1 MRPLTTSIIAF
12 RALRRNKLRTILA
25 ALGMIIGVGAVIAMV
40 AMGNGAKS
48 QIESSIASLGQNMIT
63 IFPGSLT
70 SGGMRGGWGSASSL
84 TIEDSDAIK
93 REVVG
98 AIGVSPEIR
107 DRQQVMANGLNWNTQ
122 VLGESP
128 DFPSIRA
135 WKLDQG
141 DFFTDADVRNAAK
154 VCVIGKTVADQLFA
168 GMDPIGQAIRARN
181 IPLRVVG
188 VMIAKGFSSG
198 GNDQDDLIIV
208 PYTTSMKRISKRD
221 RISDIIVQAPT
232 PEQMERVQRDIAD
245 ILQQRRQGR
254 DPDYTIR
261 NQLELAEVFTAQS
274 KTMTALL
281 GGIALVSLIVGGI
294 GIMNIML
301 VSVTERT
308 REIGGRRARPGYH
321 ASIPNRGRCTQPRR
335 RRFGRPSR
343 HRHLTTALT
352 GLRLAHTCLYCLGRY
367 CCRRQRVCRNRFRF
381 LPCAQSLA
389 ARSDRRPA
397 LRVKPT
403 SHADWTL

>member
-1 MRPLTTSIIAF
+1 MRIVTTTIIAF

-40 AMGNGAKS
+40 AMGNGAKA
-48 QIESSIASLGQNMIT
+48 QIESSIAGLGQNMIT

-84 TIEDSDAIK
+84 TIEDSEAIK
-93 REVVG
+93 REVIG
-98 AIGVSPEIR
+98 AVGVSPEIR

-135 WKLDQG
+135 WKVAEG
-141 DFFTDADVRNAAK
+141 EFFTETDVRNAAK

-188 VMIAKGFSSG
+188 VMVAKGFNANG
-198 GNDQDDLIIV
+198 ADQDDLIIV

-221 RISDIIVQAPT
+221 RISNIIVQAPT
-232 PEQMERVQRDIAD
+232 QEQMERVQRDIAD

-254 DPDYTIR
+254 EPDYTIR

-281 GGIALVSLIVGGI
+281 GGIALVSLLVGGI

-308 REIGGRRARPGYH
+308 REIG
-321 ASIPNRGRCTQPRR
+321 I
-335 RRFGRPSR
+335 
-343 HRHLTTALT
+343 
-352 GLRLAHTCLYCLGRY
+352 RLAVGAHGKDVLLQFLCEAVVLSLVGGIVGVLLGISASE
-367 CCRRQRVCRNRFRF
+367 
-381 LPCAQSLA
+381 LISLKYGWPTSISVPWVVIA
-389 ARSDRRPA
+389 VGGSAFVGIVSGFYPA
-397 LRVKPT
+397 LKASQLDPIDALRYE
-403 SHADWTL
+403 

>member
-1 MRPLTTSIIAF
+1 MRLVTTLIIAF

-40 AMGNGAKS
+40 SMGNGAKS
-48 QIESSIASLGQNMIT
+48 QVESQIAGLGENMIT

-84 TIEDSDAIK
+84 TVDDAEAIK

-128 DFPSIRA
+128 DFPNIRA
-135 WKLDQG
+135 WKLASG
-141 DFFTDADVRNAAK
+141 DFFTETDVRTAAK

-188 VMIAKGFSSG
+188 VMIAKGFNSNGS
-198 GNDQDDLIIV
+198 DQDDLIIV

-221 RISDIIVQAPT
+221 RITDIIVQANSQNT
-232 PEQMERVQRDIAD
+232 MVRVQNDIGD
-245 ILQQRRQGR
+245 LLQQRRLGR
-254 DPDYTIR
+254 EPDYTIR
-261 NQLELAEVFTAQS
+261 NQLEIAEAAASAS
-274 KTMTALL
+274 KTMTGLL
-281 GGIALVSLIVGGI
+281 GGIAFVSLVVGGI

-308 REIGGRRARPGYH
+308 REIG
-321 ASIPNRGRCTQPRR
+321 I
-335 RRFGRPSR
+335 
-343 HRHLTTALT
+343 
-352 GLRLAHTCLYCLGRY
+352 RLAVGAHGKDVLLQFLTEAVALSVVGGSVGILLGIGASEY
-367 CCRRQRVCRNRFRF
+367 VYWAYGWPSQLSPLWMGIAVGGSALVGIFSGF
-381 LPCAQSLA
+381 Y
-389 ARSDRRPA
+389 PA
-397 LRVKPT
+397 LKASQLDPIDALRYE
-403 SHADWTL
+403 

>member
-1 MRPLTTSIIAF
+1 MRIVTIIIIAF

-40 AMGNGAKS
+40 SMGNGAKS
-48 QIESSIASLGQNMIT
+48 QVEAQIAGLGENMIT

-84 TIEDSDAIK
+84 TVDDAEAIK
-93 REVVG
+93 REIVG

-128 DFPSIRA
+128 DFPNIRA
-135 WKLDQG
+135 WKLASG
-141 DFFTDADVRNAAK
+141 DFFTETDVRTAAK

-188 VMIAKGFSSG
+188 VMIAKGFNTG
-198 GNDQDDLIIV
+198 GSDQDDLIIV

-221 RISDIIVQAPT
+221 RITDIIVQAFS
-232 PEQMERVQRDIAD
+232 QNAMERVQNDIGD
-245 ILQQRRQGR
+245 LLQQRRLGR
-254 DPDYTIR
+254 EPDYTIR
-261 NQLELAEVFTAQS
+261 NQLEIAEAAASAS
-274 KTMTALL
+274 KTMTGLL
-281 GGIALVSLIVGGI
+281 GGIAFVSLVVVGI

-308 REIGGRRARPGYH
+308 REIG
-321 ASIPNRGRCTQPRR
+321 I
-335 RRFGRPSR
+335 
-343 HRHLTTALT
+343 
-352 GLRLAHTCLYCLGRY
+352 RLAVGAHGKDVLLQFLTEAVALSLVGGSIGILLGIGASEY
-367 CCRRQRVCRNRFRF
+367 VSWAYGWPSQLSPLWMGIAVGGSALVGILSGFY
-381 LPCAQSLA
+381 
-389 ARSDRRPA
+389 PA
-397 LRVKPT
+397 LKAAQLDPIDALRYE
-403 SHADWTL
+403 